1 MIGHWSLLK
10 RSMTLSNVQLA
21 MWKDDQQAFL
31 SQLHTDWA
39 LLVSRSQSPGNE
51 TTNVSPETFSFPAA
65 KSSARANPIPNAL
78 YVDERWP
85 CSIIHRTSL
94 TPSRDC

>member
-1 MIGHWSLLK
+1 MSRL
-10 RSMTLSNVQLA
+10 
-21 MWKDDQQAFL
+21 WKDDQQAFL
-31 SQLHTDWA
+31 SQLHTDGA
-39 LLVSRSQSPGNE
+39 LLVSRPQSPGNE
-51 TTNVSPETFSFPAA
+51 TTNVSPEALSLPAA
-65 KSSARANPIPNAL
+65 KSLARANPIANAL